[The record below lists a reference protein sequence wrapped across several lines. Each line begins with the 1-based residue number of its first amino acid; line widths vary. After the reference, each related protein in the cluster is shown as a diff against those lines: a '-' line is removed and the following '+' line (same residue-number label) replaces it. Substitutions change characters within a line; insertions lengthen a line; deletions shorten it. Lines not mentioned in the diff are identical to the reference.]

1 MIGSL
6 GGMSITGSFP
16 VKRGLAEII
25 VRKNRHGERAT
36 ADLVFIG
43 ETFTFRSQA
52 QPWRAQQA
60 PPEPAAGAP
69 PGYAGEIEAIAQTA
83 AVTTTDWVPV
93 SGGTFETAAQAVN
106 RATARSAAGQAPP
119 GTDNDPF

>member
-1 MIGSL
+1 MGDRHALSRKLPHPGS
-6 GGMSITGSFP
+6 
-16 VKRGLAEII
+16 
-25 VRKNRHGERAT
+25 
-36 ADLVFIG
+36 DL
-43 ETFTFRSQA
+43 THCR
-52 QPWRAQQA
+52 W
-60 PPEPAAGAP
+60 PAAGAP